1 MMSKGS
7 HVNRDTII
15 TKKCV
20 ATYTNH
26 SLNFNMVCRCSQ
38 HAVLKTM
45 PIHFSNGKCHIKQL
59 KSGKAVELV

>member
-7 HVNRDTII
+7 HVNRDVII

-20 ATYTNH
+20 AMYTN
-26 SLNFNMVCRCSQ
+26 SLNFNIVCRCSQ

-45 PIHFSNGKCHIKQL
+45 PIHFSDGKCHIKQL